1 MMKDFFWC
9 GERHRYGPSPS
20 GAVKRAWYLQRTISE
35 KCQTAERF
43 DLSPDSTIPHP
54 HVLWCAEAAKI
65 QNSSTRTGGHAEIP
79 QTASTESEGVKPSTD
94 KIVSKI
100 KSSLQSLQ
108 NDATHP
114 TSSGS
119 IDKEQA
125 AEVIQKAR
133 GLINILET
141 KVMTDNSTAQR
152 TKIDSVSRS
161 MTETTESVIDPT
173 TISSEPSGSAASSWR
188 PTLPPRPME
197 PAQADRPIT
206 PGRSRP
212 IWSSDVINTIEVFAE
227 RWFQENMPTD
237 Q

>member
-1 MMKDFFWC
+1 M
-9 GERHRYGPSPS
+9 
-20 GAVKRAWYLQRTISE
+20 
-35 KCQTAERF
+35 
-43 DLSPDSTIPHP
+43 SPDNTIPHP
-54 HVLWCAEAAKI
+54 HVLWRAEAAKV
-65 QNSSTRTGGHAEIP
+65 QNSSTGTSGHNKIP
-79 QTASTESEGVKPSTD
+79 RTASTGSEGIKPSAD
-94 KIVSKI
+94 ELVSKI

-152 TKIDSVSRS
+152 TTIDSVSRS
-161 MTETTESVIDPT
+161 TTETTESVIDPT
-173 TISSEPSGSAASSWR
+173 TISSEPSGSASASWR

-197 PAQADRPIT
+197 PAQADRPIV
-206 PGRSRP
+206 PGRRRP
-212 IWSSDVINTIEVFAE
+212 IWSSDVINTIEVFAD
-227 RWFQENMPTD
+227 RFFRENMPTD